1 MKLNHFALILCTS
14 LALGGCV
21 DDPAEVT
28 TTAAAKATCTSTL
41 VVPANATMPTPVNW
55 TGALPPPTGGTLT
68 YVLLPLTGQN
78 AGYWYLFQVDLT
90 AAKVNATRK
99 LTSAQQPDAVK
110 LLSGS
115 GLTYAVI
122 RVPPPVGPGGTDW
135 TTVKRWVTYADS
147 VFSVP

>member
-1 MKLNHFALILCTS
+1 MKIDRLLLSLCAS
-14 LALGGCV
+14 LALGACV

-28 TTAAAKATCTSTL
+28 TSVAEKATCTTTL
-41 VVPANATMPTPVNW
+41 TPPANAVMPTVYSW
-55 TGALPPPTGGTLT
+55 TGALPPATGGTLT
-68 YVLLPLTGQN
+68 YVLLPLSGQS

-90 AAKVNATRK
+90 AAKVTATRK
-99 LTSAQQPDAVK
+99 LTSAQQPDVVK

>member
-1 MKLNHFALILCTS
+1 MKLKHFALALCTAG
-14 LALGGCV
+14 ALTGCV

-28 TTAAAKATCTSTL
+28 TTPAEKASCTSTL
-41 VVPANATMPTPVNW
+41 TPPANAVMPTVYNW
-55 TGALPPPTGGTLT
+55 TGALPPATGGTLT
-68 YVLLPLTGQN
+68 YILLPLSGQS

-90 AAKVNATRK
+90 AAKVTATRK
-99 LTSAQQPDAVK
+99 LSSAQQPDAVK

-135 TTVKRWVTYADS
+135 TTVKRWVTYADT

>member
-1 MKLNHFALILCTS
+1 MKLKHFALALCAAGS
-14 LALGGCV
+14 LAGCV

-28 TTAAAKATCTSTL
+28 TSAAEKASCTSTL
-41 VVPANATMPTPVNW
+41 TPPANAVMPPVYSWN
-55 TGALPPPTGGTLT
+55 GALPPATGGTLT
-68 YVLLPLTGQN
+68 YILLPLSGQSS
-78 AGYWYLFQVDLT
+78 GYWYLFQVDLT
-90 AAKVNATRK
+90 AAKVTATRK

-135 TTVKRWVTYADS
+135 TTVKRWVTYADT